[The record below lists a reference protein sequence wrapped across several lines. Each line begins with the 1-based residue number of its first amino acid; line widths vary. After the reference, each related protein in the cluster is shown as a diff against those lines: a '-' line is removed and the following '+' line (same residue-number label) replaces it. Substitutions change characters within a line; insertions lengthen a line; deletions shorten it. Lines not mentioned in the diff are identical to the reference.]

1 MGRCFRFVCFHP
13 VPMQG
18 LYKVFLY
25 KAKRPNI
32 LSLRK
37 LAVVVNSIAEVRLMK
52 DCMYRD
58 IMILD
63 MENIT
68 VNDIAKITPPLIA
81 EIFTIYAVLYIAP
94 RPNYNNLFFM
104 CAESVLASFGSNL
117 SPQRAFV
124 RLATDGNAQIG
135 IEAQDFQ
142 QSE

>member
-68 VNDIAKITPPLIA
+68 VNDIAKITPPLIT
-81 EIFTIYAVLYIAP
+81 EIFTIYAVL
-94 RPNYNNLFFM
+94 
-104 CAESVLASFGSNL
+104 
-117 SPQRAFV
+117 
-124 RLATDGNAQIG
+124 
-135 IEAQDFQ
+135 
-142 QSE
+142 